1 MLLNSIT
8 NFDLMYKVQMRDFEE
23 QYLQKVEQHHQKLGN
38 LQNMTQVLQQK

>member
-23 QYLQKVEQHHQKLGN
+23 QYLQKVEHYQQKLEN
-38 LQNMTQVLQQK
+38 LQNLTQVLQQK